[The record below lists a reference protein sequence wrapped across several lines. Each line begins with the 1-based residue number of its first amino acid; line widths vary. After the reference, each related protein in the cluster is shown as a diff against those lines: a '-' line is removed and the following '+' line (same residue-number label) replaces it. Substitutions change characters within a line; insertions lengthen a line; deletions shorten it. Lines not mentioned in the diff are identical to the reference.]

1 MTGCAAQSREPEQQ
15 ALEIRTSLMEAGG
28 CSFTADVT
36 ANYGDRVYA
45 FVLACRYENGE
56 AQLEVLEPEAIAGIR
71 AETSQHGTELIFEGT
86 ELEFGQLANGF
97 VSPVAAPWLLVQCWI
112 EEYIAYAGA
121 DGELERV
128 TYLRGYHDEELAVDT
143 WFRGKIPVY
152 AEVAQEGVRCL
163 TAEIHDFQMLPQAA
177 AE

>member
-1 MTGCAAQSREPEQQ
+1 
-15 ALEIRTSLMEAGG
+15 MEAGS

-56 AQLEVLEPEAIAGIR
+56 AQLEVLEPKTIAGIR
-71 AETSQHGTELIFEGT
+71 AETSQNGTELIFESV

-97 VSPVAAPWLLVQCWI
+97 VSPVAVPWLLVQCWV

-128 TYLRGYHDEELAVDT
+128 TYLRGYNDEELVVDT
-143 WFRGKIPVY
+143 WFHGNTPVY
-152 AEVAQEGVRCL
+152 AEVVHDGVRCVSI
-163 TAEIHDFQMLPQAA
+163 EIHDFQMIPQNGT